1 MAERLHVIVEGTVQ
15 GVGFRAFVIDQARK
29 MAVTGWV
36 RNRWDNSVEVC
47 AEGERLIL
55 EGFLEVLKRGPA
67 AANVREIHVE
77 WQTASGEFADFR
89 MRSSL

>member
-55 EGFLEVLKRGPA
+55 EGFLKALKRGPV
-67 AANVREIHVE
+67 AANVREVHAE